1 MAGQSLTAKKKALF
15 LKQLALTGNVTKSA
29 ASADWRRQTA
39 HEHRKN
45 DPKFAEAWENAEQE
59 YADHLEREADR
70 RAVEGFDEP
79 RFYEGQVC
87 GHVRKYS
94 DTLLIFRLKALR
106 PSKYRDNQAVTV
118 SGPYGGP
125 IEIADARQILL
136 NRINSIAARVG
147 QAGHDG
153 EKATGAPEP

>member
-29 ASADWRRQTA
+29 AAADWRRQTA
-39 HEHRKN
+39 HEHRKK
-45 DPKFAEAWENAEQE
+45 DPDFAEAWANAEQE
-59 YADHLEREADR
+59 YADHLEKEADR
-70 RAVEGFDEP
+70 RAVEGVDEP
-79 RFYEGQVC
+79 RFYEGKVC

-118 SGPYGGP
+118 SGPEGGP
-125 IEIADARQILL
+125 IEIADATKLL
-136 NRINSIAARVG
+136 RDRIVSVAARIGKGKGVEG
-147 QAGHDG
+147 SD
-153 EKATGAPEP
+153 K